1 MSARNDKNS
10 HFRHDRFHGRIG
22 NGEHICEADGCAEA
36 GEFRAPHI
44 AAQRPHDGP
53 PPVRWFC
60 LDHIRAFNASYDYF
74 AGMSADEIYEAQH
87 PTSGWPASEG
97 YAKNRWPN
105 GANPAPRWSDFT
117 DPLDAIGAKY
127 KGGIGAARTDTK
139 ALSREDEKALKIMR
153 LDDKASRSAIRKQYG
168 ALLRRYH
175 PDRNGGDR
183 SHEKALQEVISAYTH
198 LKTSENFK

>member
-1 MSARNDKNS
+1 MPANNQNS
-10 HFRHDRFHGRIG
+10 RKHDRFHGRIG
-22 NGEHICEADGCAEA
+22 SGEHRCQAVGCDAA

-44 AAQRPHDGP
+44 VPQRPHDGP
-53 PPVRWFC
+53 PPSQWFC
-60 LDHIRAFNASYDYF
+60 LDHIREFNASYDYF
-74 AGMSADEIYEAQH
+74 AGMSEEDIYEAQH
-87 PTSGWPASEG
+87 PASGWD
-97 YAKNRWPN
+97 AKNRWPN
-105 GANPAPRWSDFT
+105 GANPPPRWSDFT

-127 KGGIGAARTDTK
+127 KGGIGAARSDAK
-139 ALSREDEKALKIMR
+139 PRNRADDKALKVMG
-153 LDDKASRSAIRKQYG
+153 LKNNVSRSDIRKKYG